1 MNEISSF
8 FFPLFDWKLI
18 IFFLKVSPERYIECF
33 IAEQNLVGVAIGAGC
48 RNRTIPYVSTFAAFF
63 TRAFDQLR
71 MGAISQTNIT
81 CVGSHAG
88 VSIGED
94 GPSQMALEDIAM
106 FRSIPG
112 TANPSIHSIQL
123 INPSIHSIQPI
134 NPFNPDDLSIH
145 PSIQSS

>member
-1 MNEISSF
+1 M
-8 FFPLFDWKLI
+8 
-18 IFFLKVSPERYIECF
+18 
-33 IAEQNLVGVAIGAGC
+33 GVAIGAGC
-48 RNRTIPYVSTFAAFF
+48 RNRTIPYVSIFAFFF

-94 GPSQMALEDIAM
+94 GPSQMALEDFTM

-112 TANPSIHSIQL
+112 VFKVTSFREM
-123 INPSIHSIQPI
+123 
-134 NPFNPDDLSIH
+134 FN
-145 PSIQSS
+145 

>member
-1 MNEISSF
+1 MSA
-8 FFPLFDWKLI
+8 
-18 IFFLKVSPERYIECF
+18 ERYIECF

-94 GPSQMALEDIAM
+94 GPSQMALEDLAM
-106 FRSIPG
+106 FRAIPG
-112 TANPSIHSIQL
+112 ADNIRNM
-123 INPSIHSIQPI
+123 IN
-134 NPFNPDDLSIH
+134 
-145 PSIQSS
+145 